1 MEEDDMN
8 PILESWKT
16 LADGYSERLDVV
28 GSDQWDQASNC
39 DGWSVRDLVKHT
51 IDVQCKIPDALGAG
65 VGGDLGDDLVSEW
78 SRVSTA
84 AIAAFQTDGA
94 MDKMVEGPMG
104 EAPVAQAL
112 GLPSMDLLVHT
123 FDLARSTGGDEK
135 LPEDIVEHAFE
146 SIKPMDAMLRGEGM
160 FHQKVEVG
168 DDANLQTQFIAF
180 TGRQP

>member
-1 MEEDDMN
+1 MSE
-8 PILESWKT
+8 ILDSWKI
-16 LADGYSERLDVV
+16 LSDGYTQRLAAV

-39 DGWSVRDLVKHT
+39 EGWSVRDLVNHT

-78 SRVSTA
+78 SRVSA
-84 AIAAFQTDGA
+84 AALAAFQADGA
-94 MDKMVEGPMG
+94 MDEVVQGPMG

-112 GLPSMDLLVHT
+112 GIPSMDLLVHT
-123 FDLARSTGGDEK
+123 FDLARSTGSDEK

-146 SIKPMDAMLRGEGM
+146 SLKPMDSMLRGEGM
-160 FHQKVEVG
+160 FHQKVEVAA
-168 DDANLQTQFIAF
+168 DADLQTQLIAF